1 MDFNFF
7 KRKQP
12 LGARQSQRAALAARL
27 VDAEQAVAEGQR
39 AATEA
44 ALEGRDDTALDR
56 AEAHTRAAA
65 HRVSVEALSFELMR
79 KQLAPLELRPVLC
92 PIFGANAPELRKPRT
107 ERSIPKFKR
116 LLDEISKRQRRSR

>member
-1 MDFNFF
+1 M
-7 KRKQP
+7 P
-12 LGARQSQRAALAARL
+12 LGIRGHIVFFGEVIVEYRKVSIGF
-27 VDAEQAVAEGQR
+27 DS
-39 AATEA
+39 EA
-44 ALEGRDDTALDR
+44 GIYFIASDEFKYL
-56 AEAHTRAAA
+56 
-65 HRVSVEALSFELMR
+65 SVEALSFELMR